1 MADFQH
7 GAGPVPES
15 ESGPS
20 LTTRDDCSLIVP
32 ADSDIPVQ
40 RCASITTTLADLH
53 TTCEHKFNNLIDLL
67 ERHCV
72 LKMIKK
78 PSYDILVV
86 SGNSGSHAIWLH
98 NPSTSAR
105 VDLEPDTYLFG
116 VSGCRAVKEDSP
128 EYDPMSPC
136 SVRWSFHRPGS
147 KELVGAGKTEGGKMR
162 EEDIGV
168 ESAKVFMSFGTSE
181 PRLMTTQQAMK
192 ACSTWCCV
200 GGFSP
205 TTGSTRLY

>member
-1 MADFQH
+1 M
-7 GAGPVPES
+7 
-15 ESGPS
+15 
-20 LTTRDDCSLIVP
+20 
-32 ADSDIPVQ
+32 DS
-40 RCASITTTLADLH
+40 
-53 TTCEHKFNNLIDLL
+53 CETKFNKLSELL
-67 ERHCV
+67 EKHCIM
-72 LKMIKK
+72 KTIKK

-168 ESAKVFMSFGTSE
+168 ESAKVFISSGKSE
-181 PRLMTTQQAMK
+181 PRLMTTEQAMK
-192 ACSTWCCV
+192 SCHEGPHVPPHHCSRQTFHLMLNIVLCGRLIPHRNYQTLLV
-200 GGFSP
+200 TSP
-205 TTGSTRLY
+205 SCMSHA